1 MIIHNEGL
9 PCGAVH
15 MQWRLFKLQS
25 FIHNNVVY
33 HHLLIIFVIII
44 IIVIITA
51 SQS

>member
-9 PCGAVH
+9 PCGTVH

-44 IIVIITA
+44 IIITA